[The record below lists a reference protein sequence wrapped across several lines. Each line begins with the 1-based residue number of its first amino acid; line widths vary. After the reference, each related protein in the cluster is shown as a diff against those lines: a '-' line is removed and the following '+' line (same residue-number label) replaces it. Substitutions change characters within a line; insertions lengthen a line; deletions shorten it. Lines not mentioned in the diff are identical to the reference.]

1 MRGKALIFAGAAILL
16 AAPLDLLA
24 QGRGN
29 DARRNRGDIVRGQD
43 GRSDDDSRDD
53 DSRDRRRGRDRVVDR
68 RDDGRQVI
76 FRDGRVIVIDDRDR
90 RLAAR
95 RGKGPA
101 FCRSGAGHPVFGR
114 RWCVQKGFGLG
125 REVRDDR
132 RVIWDDDDVVILRDG
147 RRVRVDRRLSE
158 RSTIDRVLDTI
169 RFWSDD

>member
-1 MRGKALIFAGAAILL
+1 MRGNVLIFAGAAILL

-29 DARRNRGDIVRGQD
+29 DARRNRADDVRHQD

-53 DSRDRRRGRDRVVDR
+53 DRVNDR
-68 RDDGRQVI
+68 RDDGRRVV
-76 FRDGRVIVIDDRDR
+76 FRDGRVIVLDDRDH

-95 RGKGPA
+95 RGNGPA

-114 RWCVQKGFGLG
+114 RWCVEKGFGLG
-125 REVRDDR
+125 RQVRDDR
-132 RVIWDDDDVVILRDG
+132 RVIWDDDVILRDG
-147 RRVRVDRRLSE
+147 RQVRVDRRLSE